1 MRAECKSN
9 LNVTFDHQLPHVE
22 YSEEEV
28 KTWGI
33 IFNNLVKLYPTHGEC
48 LGKDFLGTFLAN
60 MFPRSLS

>member
-48 LGKDFLGTFLAN
+48 
-60 MFPRSLS
+60 RQRLSRNFSR